1 MGNVAYYRVSTKK
14 QGESGLG
21 LESQKAIVCHFI
33 DCDELVAEFTEVA
46 SGNGIGT
53 RPVLQEALALCIE
66 GGHSLMVAKLDRLS
80 RKTEDA
86 LAIYASLDKRLISC
100 DIPNLDKF
108 TLTLFMAIADRER
121 ELISIRTKAALQA
134 AKARGVKLGNP
145 QYLTQEGRL
154 KGVETSK
161 RAAINGYRTTLGYI
175 ELLREN
181 SMSYDH
187 IAKKLNSEG
196 HRTRQGK
203 QFQAMTVYRIVKR
216 SAE

>member
-1 MGNVAYYRVSTKK
+1 MGNVTYYRVSTNK

-21 LESQKAIVCHFI
+21 LESQKAIARHFI
-33 DCDELVAEFTEVA
+33 DCDELVAEFTEGA
-46 SGNGIGT
+46 SGNGIDT
-53 RPVLQEALALCIE
+53 RPVLQKALELCIE
-66 GGHSLMVAKLDRLS
+66 GRHTLVVAKLDRLS

-86 LAIYASLDKRLISC
+86 LDIYAQLDQRLISC

-134 AKARGVKLGNP
+134 AKVRGVKLGNP
-145 QYLTQEGRL
+145 QYFNQEGRL
-154 KGVETSK
+154 KGGATTK
-161 RAAINGYRTTLGYI
+161 QAAINGYRTTLGYI
-175 ELLREN
+175 KLLREKG
-181 SMSYDH
+181 MSYDH

-216 SAE
+216 SAK